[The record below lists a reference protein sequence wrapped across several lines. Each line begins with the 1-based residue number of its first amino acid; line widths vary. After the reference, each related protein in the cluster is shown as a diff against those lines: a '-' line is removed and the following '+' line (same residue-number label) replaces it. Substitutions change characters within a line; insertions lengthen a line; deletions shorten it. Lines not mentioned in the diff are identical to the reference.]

1 MIAGSKIII
10 REKSSVDAWNDYAW
24 ETDPELSHLDAVSP
38 TTIPFSRYLLE
49 YANELNYAPPSSRR
63 FAIDTLDSEHIG
75 NCSYYNI
82 SETRGEAELGIM
94 IGNRNYWDKG
104 YGADVVTTLVDYIFR
119 QTNLNRIYLKTLES
133 NSRAQKCF
141 QKCGF
146 TPYRQRDRDGFSFTL
161 MEIHRNQWQEREA
174 GKAAS
179 SSNEEMIL
187 PTKDPGMNTKGPGDN
202 SPFSQVDDS

>member
-1 MIAGSKIII
+1 MIAGNKVII

-24 ETDPELSHLDAVSP
+24 ETDPELSQLDAVTP
-38 TTIPFSRYLLE
+38 TTMTFSRYLSDYE
-49 YANELNYAPPSSRR
+49 NELSYSSPNSRR
-63 FAIDTLDSEHIG
+63 FAIDTLDSQHIG

-94 IGNRNYWDKG
+94 IGNRNYWNKG
-104 YGADVVTTLVDYIFR
+104 YGTDVVTTLVNYIFR

-146 TPYRQRDRDGFSFTL
+146 TPYKHWDRDGFSFVL
-161 MEIHRNQWQEREA
+161 MEMHRNQWQEREER
-174 GKAAS
+174 KTTS
-179 SSNEEMIL
+179 SKEEE
-187 PTKDPGMNTKGPGDN
+187 G
-202 SPFSQVDDS
+202 